1 MKRSLYCPA
10 VRRSEIVLL
19 SVSFE
24 RLNYPSMP
32 TSIQPVYFENAVGRI
47 TEHAAGYALIRYHAL
62 KREPAELRAL
72 LTHLGNLL
80 LRRNWQRILAD
91 MRTMEP
97 LSTPEK
103 ILLME
108 EWYGGHIPRPER
120 LCTAYVLA
128 DNALTRLAIYELQQ
142 EARKHH
148 CSDAFT
154 TLEEAHAFLLTC
166 Q

>member
-1 MKRSLYCPA
+1 
-10 VRRSEIVLL
+10 
-19 SVSFE
+19 
-24 RLNYPSMP
+24 MP

-47 TEHAAGYALIRYHAL
+47 TEHTAGYALVRYHAV

-80 LRRNWQRILAD
+80 LRRNWEHILVD

-103 ILLME
+103 IMLME

-120 LCTAYVLA
+120 LRTAYVLA
-128 DNALTRLAIYELQQ
+128 ENALTRLAMYELQK
-142 EARKHH
+142 EARKKHN
-148 CSDAFT
+148 SDAFA
-154 TLEEAHAFLLTC
+154 TLEEAHTYLLTC
-166 Q
+166 TQQ

>member
-1 MKRSLYCPA
+1 
-10 VRRSEIVLL
+10 
-19 SVSFE
+19 
-24 RLNYPSMP
+24 MP
-32 TSIQPVYFENAVGRI
+32 HSIQPIYFENAVGRI
-47 TEHAAGYALIRYHAL
+47 TEHAAGYALVRYHPV

-80 LRRNWQRILAD
+80 LRRNWQRILVD
-91 MRTMEP
+91 MQAMEP

-103 ILLME
+103 MLLME

-128 DNALTRLAIYELQQ
+128 EKALTRLSIYELQQ

-148 CSDAFT
+148 SSNAFT
-154 TLEEAHAFLLTC
+154 SLDEAHAYLLTYR
-166 Q
+166 